1 MQKRKRW
8 TTPRLFSLLS
18 PFHFSTSPPFHRP
31 PPRAMS
37 RPQAAPPRPGTAKPQ
52 GASSPPNVPRR
63 NPGTVP
69 GLARTASS
77 LRQGSS
83 LSSLPAH
90 LRNLSAPRIPSPLG
104 KGTPARQPKQS
115 LPVRTSK
122 TTERHVLLPEDPQLA
137 PLPRS
142 PLETPSPLVTPP
154 RRGSLGSAPGAR
166 HPPDE
171 RSDAEKM
178 TKREREENKLPRLT
192 AYATADGYKL
202 KALQAFLKRE
212 HGVSVVRVYD
222 DCVYAIYNLPLL
234 PGYGATTKVRSSPVV
249 KSPGGVSLMERMTM
263 AEEQGY
269 NDTYF
274 PREDPTE
281 ATPAEYILSSSPSGG
296 GGISG
301 VGTDLDVLAQ
311 DGERE
316 REMREAEREGEGE
329 RQTPHYETKSE
340 SEPEEPRGH
349 THHDPG
355 THLSPDHPGYL
366 EHTPS
371 TALTPMDLPP
381 HHQHHHHHQLSTN
394 MQQEYMPP
402 TAQQRPRRRK
412 SQASLNNVA
421 EAVFFSYGVSVFFG
435 FNEGEEKEIM
445 EDAETAGAWTRGLS
459 EDDWEIEEFHYV
471 HDPDAENPRIYND
484 MFTFK
489 SRSHLFKLSLAHAIA
504 QSTKLS
510 IYESVMQ
517 ETLSLT
523 ASFPKELSI
532 TGHLQLTRREAL
544 KMTGRLFKLRMD
556 VNLSGGILDT
566 PELFWSEASLFPL
579 YEAVHEYLEIGPRIQ
594 VLNDR
599 LAVAG
604 DLLEII
610 HEYIEER
617 ATHRLTWIIIWL
629 IVVACFVELG
639 EVIARMVFHA
649 IPREQ
654 GEFLMLKAPQ
664 LLIGAGQSFV

>member
-1 MQKRKRW
+1 
-8 TTPRLFSLLS
+8 
-18 PFHFSTSPPFHRP
+18 
-31 PPRAMS
+31 MS
-37 RPQAAPPRPGTAKPQ
+37 RPQAAPRPGTAKPQ
-52 GASSPPNVPRR
+52 GATPPQNMPRR

-90 LRNLSAPRIPSPLG
+90 LRNLSAPPIPSPLG
-104 KGTPARQPKQS
+104 KGTPARQLKQS
-115 LPVRTSK
+115 LPLAPIPRSPMET
-122 TTERHVLLPEDPQLA
+122 PQLA
-137 PLPRS
+137 
-142 PLETPSPLVTPP
+142 TPP
-154 RRGSLGSAPGAR
+154 RRGSATSMLGLRQP
-166 HPPDE
+166 HDE

-178 TKREREENKLPRLT
+178 TKREREENRLPRLT
-192 AYATADGYKL
+192 AYATAEGYKL
-202 KALQAFLKRE
+202 KTLQAFLKRE

-269 NDTYF
+269 NDSYF
-274 PREDPTE
+274 PREDPAE
-281 ATPAEYILSSSPSGG
+281 LTPAEYILSSSPSGG
-296 GGISG
+296 DG

-316 REMREAEREGEGE
+316 REMRERQGEGE
-329 RQTPHYETKSE
+329 HQGEGAQQTSSDMSKPETE
-340 SEPEEPRGH
+340 SEEPEHHP
-349 THHDPG
+349 HHDPG

-381 HHQHHHHHQLSTN
+381 HHPHHHHHQ
-394 MQQEYMPP
+394 QQQHHTSSIQTQEAYPVPP
-402 TAQQRPRRRK
+402 SIGPLKPRRRK
-412 SQASLNNVA
+412 SHASLNNVA
-421 EAVFFSYGVSVFFG
+421 EAIFFSYGVSVFFG
-435 FNEGEEKEIM
+435 FNETEEKEIM
-445 EDAETAGAWTRGLS
+445 EDAETAGAWIRGLN
-459 EDDWEIEEFHYV
+459 EDDWEVEEFHYV

-629 IVVACFVELG
+629 IVVAADAKKQG

-654 GEFLMLKAPQ
+654 GEFLLLKAPQ
-664 LLIGAGQSFV
+664 LLIAGAGQSFA

>member
-1 MQKRKRW
+1 
-8 TTPRLFSLLS
+8 
-18 PFHFSTSPPFHRP
+18 
-31 PPRAMS
+31 
-37 RPQAAPPRPGTAKPQ
+37 
-52 GASSPPNVPRR
+52 
-63 NPGTVP
+63 
-69 GLARTASS
+69 
-77 LRQGSS
+77 
-83 LSSLPAH
+83 
-90 LRNLSAPRIPSPLG
+90 
-104 KGTPARQPKQS
+104 
-115 LPVRTSK
+115 
-122 TTERHVLLPEDPQLA
+122 
-137 PLPRS
+137 
-142 PLETPSPLVTPP
+142 
-154 RRGSLGSAPGAR
+154 
-166 HPPDE
+166 
-171 RSDAEKM
+171 M

-192 AYATADGYKL
+192 AYATAEGYKL

-234 PGYGATTKVRSSPVV
+234 PGYATTKVRSSPVV

-269 NDTYF
+269 NDSYF

-296 GGISG
+296 DGISG

-316 REMREAEREGEGE
+316 REMREAEREGE
-329 RQTPHYETKSE
+329 RPTTHYETVKPEDE
-340 SEPEEPRGH
+340 SHPREH

-381 HHQHHHHHQLSTN
+381 HHHRRLSTG
-394 MQQEYMPP
+394 MQMPEEY
-402 TAQQRPRRRK
+402 TAHSSPRAQHRPRRRK

-421 EAVFFSYGVSVFFG
+421 EAIFFSYGVSVFFG

-445 EDAETAGAWTRGLS
+445 EDAETAGAWTRGLG

-610 HEYIEER
+610 HEYIEEQ

-639 EVIARMVFHA
+639 EVIARMIFHA

>member
-1 MQKRKRW
+1 M
-8 TTPRLFSLLS
+8 
-18 PFHFSTSPPFHRP
+18 
-31 PPRAMS
+31 
-37 RPQAAPPRPGTAKPQ
+37 
-52 GASSPPNVPRR
+52 
-63 NPGTVP
+63 
-69 GLARTASS
+69 
-77 LRQGSS
+77 
-83 LSSLPAH
+83 
-90 LRNLSAPRIPSPLG
+90 
-104 KGTPARQPKQS
+104 
-115 LPVRTSK
+115 RTSK

-137 PLPRS
+137 

-178 TKREREENKLPRLT
+178 TKREREESKLPRLT

-329 RQTPHYETKSE
+329 RQTSHYETKSE
-340 SEPEEPRGH
+340 SEPEEPRGD

-355 THLSPDHPGYL
+355 THQSPDHPGYL

-381 HHQHHHHHQLSTN
+381 HHQHHHHQLSTN
-394 MQQEYMPP
+394 MQMQQEYMPP

-471 HDPDAENPRIYND
+471 VCFRGIFFFFFFSAATITSLNKQ
-484 MFTFK
+484 TA
-489 SRSHLFKLSLAHAIA
+489 RS
-504 QSTKLS
+504 
-510 IYESVMQ
+510 
-517 ETLSLT
+517 
-523 ASFPKELSI
+523 
-532 TGHLQLTRREAL
+532 
-544 KMTGRLFKLRMD
+544 GR
-556 VNLSGGILDT
+556 
-566 PELFWSEASLFPL
+566 
-579 YEAVHEYLEIGPRIQ
+579 
-594 VLNDR
+594 
-599 LAVAG
+599 
-604 DLLEII
+604 
-610 HEYIEER
+610 
-617 ATHRLTWIIIWL
+617 
-629 IVVACFVELG
+629 
-639 EVIARMVFHA
+639 
-649 IPREQ
+649 
-654 GEFLMLKAPQ
+654 
-664 LLIGAGQSFV
+664 

>member
-1 MQKRKRW
+1 
-8 TTPRLFSLLS
+8 
-18 PFHFSTSPPFHRP
+18 
-31 PPRAMS
+31 MS
-37 RPQAAPPRPGTAKPQ
+37 RPQAAPRPGTAKPQ
-52 GASSPPNVPRR
+52 GATPPQNMPRR

-90 LRNLSAPRIPSPLG
+90 LRNLSAPPVPSPLG
-104 KGTPARQPKQS
+104 KGTPARQLKQS

-122 TTERHVLLPEDPQLA
+122 TTERHVFLPEDPQLA
-137 PLPRS
+137 PIPRS
-142 PLETPSPLVTPP
+142 PLETPQLATPP
-154 RRGSLGSAPGAR
+154 RRGSATSTLGPR
-166 HPPDE
+166 QQHDE

-178 TKREREENKLPRLT
+178 TRREREENRLPRLT
-192 AYATADGYKL
+192 AYATAEGYKL
-202 KALQAFLKRE
+202 KTLQAFLKRE

-269 NDTYF
+269 NDSYF
-274 PREDPTE
+274 PREDPAE
-281 ATPAEYILSSSPSGG
+281 LTPAEYILSSSPSGG
-296 GGISG
+296 DG

-316 REMREAEREGEGE
+316 REMRERQGENEPQGEGAQ
-329 RQTPHYETKSE
+329 QTSSDMSKPEAE
-340 SEPEEPRGH
+340 SEEPEHHP
-349 THHDPG
+349 HHDPG

-381 HHQHHHHHQLSTN
+381 HHPHHHHASSIQT
-394 MQQEYMPP
+394 QEAYTLPP
-402 TAQQRPRRRK
+402 PSIGPLKPRRRK
-412 SQASLNNVA
+412 SHASLNNVA
-421 EAVFFSYGVSVFFG
+421 EAIFFSYGVSVFFG
-435 FNEGEEKEIM
+435 FNETEEKEIM
-445 EDAETAGAWTRGLS
+445 EDAETAGAWIRGLN
-459 EDDWEIEEFHYV
+459 EDDWEVEEFHYV

-654 GEFLMLKAPQ
+654 GEFLLLKAPQ
-664 LLIGAGQSFV
+664 LLIAGAGQSFA